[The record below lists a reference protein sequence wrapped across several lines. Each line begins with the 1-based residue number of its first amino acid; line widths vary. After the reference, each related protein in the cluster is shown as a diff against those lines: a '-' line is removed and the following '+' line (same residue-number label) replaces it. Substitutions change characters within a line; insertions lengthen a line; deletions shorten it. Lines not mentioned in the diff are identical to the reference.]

1 MRCGRFR
8 YGPWS
13 LVWRKREYFAGRG
26 LSGGGPLVNWRENM
40 YKKIGHLPRPFSI
53 RLYMYKSI
61 SLSVLLGAT
70 ASLSLSSV
78 VQAQGDSERVRL
90 RYENFDPLRSQPEIL
105 ASLQSAATERLFIV
119 QFAEVPT
126 AIDRTALAAVGGQI
140 HSYLPDNSYVVRMS
154 PDRIAEVG
162 ELESVRWIG
171 SYHAAYRLDPA
182 LIEALAKGKLETA
195 RYNMVVAD
203 KHNDKLALGAQIRTI
218 GGRVDNEHVGSLLY
232 TATLSPEQLVKV
244 AHMDEVLWIDEWS
257 AVELDVDN
265 ARIQGGANHVELNA
279 GYSGATINLH
289 IYEGIDASHP
299 GYSGP
304 VVAVNSSTASSGHGT
319 NTAGIVFGDGTGNPQ
334 FRGFAPDAG
343 KFYTNY
349 SSVTGSRWQV
359 CNDLIN
365 IHGVSHTT
373 ASWGDARTFF
383 YTAVSAD
390 ADDIIFDNDICWT
403 QSQSNAGNQDSR
415 PQAWAKNIF
424 SIGGVRHNN
433 NADPLDDSWS
443 GSGSTGPASDGRIK
457 PTLAAYYD
465 NIGTTS
471 QGGGYTTTFGGT
483 SGATPICA
491 GHNALAI
498 EMFTDDS
505 ATPGVGPFGNVLR
518 NPGGSAHSNRPH
530 FTTLKC
536 LQVASATKYAFNA
549 SSTDNRREHVGWGFP
564 NLQKM
569 YDNRTKTLVVD
580 ESDVLTQGQS
590 TSYSHTVPAGENSF
604 QAVLNYSEPAG
615 NPSASSQ
622 LINDMSLKV
631 TSPNG
636 TVYWGNDGLE
646 DGNWSNVG
654 TAAGPEDHVNPI
666 ECVFVANPTPGNW
679 TVEVLATA
687 IVMDNH
693 VETAVV
699 DADYG
704 LVVSSSKD
712 AVYATFETYGAG
724 CAGSFPAPAYCST
737 LNGNGGALSNSTNS
751 FEYSFVVT
759 GLGNT
764 QVQSF
769 DVYTYSNS
777 GVLSRP
783 AHIYADAGG
792 GPAATPLATTTI
804 TVGTTPGFYTATF
817 ATPVAVS
824 GTFYIGYENSPGGI
838 ISNLNAGTTGTGY
851 YRTAVTGSWSQSSLV
866 QRPSWRVSCGGSS
879 GFATPELGNSSL
891 PTLGTSYDVTL
902 EKAAAS
908 SVAVFFSGL
917 SDSVYQGSPLPL
929 SLPGA
934 PGCNVLAA
942 PAVTAVELISAT
954 GSADSSVVVPN
965 NASLMGIQVFHQ
977 WAVLDTVNAL
987 GIVVSDAGKATLG
1000 I

>member
-1 MRCGRFR
+1 MHQAT
-8 YGPWS
+8 Y
-13 LVWRKREYFAGRG
+13 
-26 LSGGGPLVNWRENM
+26 
-40 YKKIGHLPRPFSI
+40 
-53 RLYMYKSI
+53 
-61 SLSVLLGAT
+61 LGALLAVT
-70 ASLSLSSV
+70 ASLSISAA
-78 VQAQGDSERVRL
+78 VQAQDDSSRIRL
-90 RYENFDPLRSQPEIL
+90 RYENFDPLRSQPEAL
-105 ASLQSAATERLFIV
+105 PSLRSVATERLFIV
-119 QFAEVPT
+119 QFAAMPT
-126 AIDRTALAAVGGQI
+126 EADRNALAALNGEV
-140 HSYLPDNSYVVRMS
+140 HSYLPDNAYVVRMA
-154 PDRIAEVG
+154 PNRAGEVG
-162 ELESVRWIG
+162 VLPAVRWVG

-182 LIEALAKGKLETA
+182 LIAGLAKGKLETA
-195 RYNMVVAD
+195 RYNMVVVD
-203 KHNDKLALGAQIRTI
+203 KHSDKPALGAQIRAI
-218 GGRVDNEHVGSLLY
+218 GGTVDNEHAGSLLY
-232 TATLSPEQLVKV
+232 TATLTPEQLVQA
-244 AHMDEVLWIDEWS
+244 AHMNEVLWIDEWS
-257 AVELDVDN
+257 AVEMDVDN
-265 ARIQGGANHVELNA
+265 ARIQGGANHVENNA

-289 IYEGIDASHP
+289 IYEGIDISHP

-304 VVAVNSSTASSGHGT
+304 VIAVNSTTASTGHGT

-343 KFYTNY
+343 KFFTNY
-349 SSVTGSRWQV
+349 STVTGSRWQV

-365 IHGVSHTT
+365 IHNVSHTT

-424 SIGGVRHNN
+424 SIGGVRHGN
-433 NADPLDDSWS
+433 NADPLDDSWN

-505 ATPGVGPFGNVLR
+505 GTPGVGPFGNVLR

-536 LQVASATKYAFNA
+536 LQVASASKYAFNA
-549 SSTDNRREHVGWGFP
+549 ASTDNRREHVGWGFP

-569 YDNRTKTLVVD
+569 YDNRANTLVVD
-580 ESDVLTQGQS
+580 EGDVLTQGQS
-590 TSYSHTVPAGENSF
+590 TTYNHNVPAGENSF

-615 NPSASSQ
+615 NPAALSQ
-622 LINDMSLKV
+622 LVNDMSLKV

-646 DGNWSNVG
+646 DGNWSSVG
-654 TAAGPEDHVNPI
+654 AAVGPEDHVNPI
-666 ECVFVANPTPGNW
+666 ECVFVANPAAGSW
-679 TVEVLATA
+679 TVEVIATA

-693 VETAVV
+693 VETGAV

-704 LVVSSSKD
+704 LVISSSKD
-712 AVYATFETYGAG
+712 PVYATFETYGQG
-724 CAGSFPAPAYCST
+724 CAGSFPAPAYCGS
-737 LNGNGGALSNSTNS
+737 LNASGGALSNSTNA
-751 FEYSFVVT
+751 FEYSFVVA
-759 GLGNT
+759 GLGST

-769 DVYTYSNS
+769 DIYTYSNA

-792 GPAATPLATTTI
+792 GPAATPLATTTMM
-804 TVGTTPGFYTATF
+804 VGTTPGFYTATF

-838 ISNLNAGTTGTGY
+838 ISNLNAGATGTGY
-851 YRTAVTGSWSQSSLV
+851 YRTAVTGNWSQSGLV
-866 QRPSWRVSCGGSS
+866 VRPSWRVSCGGGA
-879 GFATPELGNSSL
+879 GFATPQLGNSGL
-891 PTLGTSYDVTL
+891 PSIGSSYDVTL
-902 EKAAAS
+902 DLAAAS
-908 SVAVFFSGL
+908 SVAVIFSGL
-917 SDSVYQGSPLPL
+917 SDSIYQGTPLPVT
-929 SLPGA
+929 LPGA
-934 PGCNVLAA
+934 PGCDVLAA
-942 PAVTAVELISAT
+942 PAVTTAELISVT
-954 GSADSSVVVPN
+954 GAASSTIVVPN
-965 NASLMGIQVFHQ
+965 TAILMGTEVFHQ
-977 WAVLDTVNAL
+977 WAVLDAVNAL

-1000 I
+1000 L

>member
-1 MRCGRFR
+1 
-8 YGPWS
+8 
-13 LVWRKREYFAGRG
+13 
-26 LSGGGPLVNWRENM
+26 M
-40 YKKIGHLPRPFSI
+40 YKIIGHLPRLFSI
-53 RLYMYKSI
+53 RLVMYKSI
-61 SLSVLLGAT
+61 SLGVLLTVT
-70 ASLSLSSV
+70 ASVSLSTS
-78 VQAQGDSERVRL
+78 VQAQGGSAQVRL
-90 RYENFDPLRSQPEIL
+90 RYENFDPLRSQPEL
-105 ASLQSAATERLFIV
+105 LPVLRSAATERLFIV
-119 QFAEVPT
+119 QFAETPT
-126 AIDRTALAAVGGQI
+126 EVDRSALAAVNGQV
-140 HSYLPDNSYVVRMS
+140 HSYLPDNAYVVRMACNRV
-154 PDRIAEVG
+154 DEVMA
-162 ELESVRWIG
+162 LEAVRWVG

-182 LIEALAKGKLETA
+182 LIAALAKGKLETA
-195 RYNMVVAD
+195 RYNMVVVD
-203 KHNDKLALGAQIRTI
+203 KHNDKLALGAQIRKI
-218 GGRVDNEHVGSLLY
+218 GGTVDSEHTGSLLY
-232 TATLSPEQLVKV
+232 TATLTPEQLVKV

-257 AVELDVDN
+257 AVEMDVDN
-265 ARIQGGANHVELNA
+265 ARIQGGADHVELHA

-289 IYEGIDASHP
+289 IYEGIDISHP

-343 KFYTNY
+343 KFFTNY
-349 SSVTGSRWQV
+349 STVTGSRWQV

-365 IHGVSHTT
+365 IHNVSHTT
-373 ASWGDARTFF
+373 ASWGNARTFF
-383 YTAVSAD
+383 YTSVSAD

-443 GSGSTGPASDGRIK
+443 NSGSTGPASDGRIK

-465 NIGTTS
+465 GIGTTS
-471 QGGGYTTTFGGT
+471 QGGGYTTSFGGT

-505 ATPGVGPFGNVLR
+505 GTSGVGPFGNVLR

-536 LQVASATKYAFNA
+536 LQVASASKYYFNA
-549 SSTDNRREHVGWGFP
+549 ASTDNRREHVGWGFP

-569 YDNRTKTLVVD
+569 YDNRANTLVID

-590 TSYSHTVPAGENSF
+590 TTYNHNVPVGENSF

-615 NPSASSQ
+615 NPAASSQ
-622 LINDMSLKV
+622 LVNDMSLKI
-631 TSPNG
+631 TSPTG
-636 TVYWGNDGLE
+636 VVYWGNDGLE
-646 DGNWSNVG
+646 DGNWSSVG
-654 TAAGPEDHVNPI
+654 TAMGPEDHVNPI
-666 ECVFVANPTPGNW
+666 ECVFVANPTPGSW
-679 TVEVLATA
+679 MVEVIATA
-687 IVMDNH
+687 IVVDNH
-693 VETAVV
+693 VETGAV

-704 LVVSSSKD
+704 LVISSSKD
-712 AVYATFETYGAG
+712 PVYATFETYGQG
-724 CAGSFPAPAYCST
+724 CAGSFPAPAYCAS
-737 LNGNGGALSNSTNS
+737 LNANGGTLSNSTNS
-751 FEYSFVVT
+751 FEYSFVVS

-769 DVYTYSNS
+769 DIYTYSNA

-792 GPAATPLATTTI
+792 SPAATPLATTTMTI
-804 TVGTTPGFYTATF
+804 GTTPGFYTATF
-817 ATPVAVS
+817 AVPVAVS

-851 YRTAVTGSWSQSSLV
+851 YRTAVSGSWSQSSLV
-866 QRPSWRVSCGGSS
+866 QRPSWRVGCGGSA
-879 GFATPELGNSSL
+879 GFATPELGSSGL
-891 PTLGTSYDVTL
+891 PALGASYDVTL
-902 EKAAAS
+902 AMAATS

-917 SDSVYQGSPLPL
+917 SDSIYQGTPLPVA
-929 SLPGA
+929 LPGA

-942 PAVTAVELISAT
+942 PSVTTVELISAAGT
-954 GSADSSVVVPN
+954 ASSTVVVPN
-965 NASLMGIQVFHQ
+965 NVSLMGAEVFHQ
-977 WAVLDTVNAL
+977 WAVLDAVNAL